1 MSSLPPGVTDAMCEA
16 NCIDENQPCG
26 TCDHELN
33 WHDDD
38 KFCHCCKKKHE
49 SCDYVFLC
57 EEHKLDE
64 PNEKAFTWYCSKNFE
79 LGSPTSD
86 DGKPLGINPILLLNH
101 TGKLFGKAYEKVDA
115 NENPTNRMWRY
126 TYKKIDKKQNYRM
139 IVLGHSEA
147 MEKWRNDVKMC
158 CETTWNAEDG
168 CKECNCKAYNDEPP
182 EPDEDRYEED
192 WR

>member
-1 MSSLPPGVTDAMCEA
+1 MSSLPPGVTDVMCEA

-26 TCDHELN
+26 SCDHELN

-38 KFCHCCKKKHE
+38 KFCHCCKEKHE

-57 EEHKLDE
+57 EEHELEK
-64 PNEKAFTWYCSKNFE
+64 PNEKAFIWYCSKNF
-79 LGSPTSD
+79 D
-86 DGKPLGINPILLLNH
+86 NINH
-101 TGKLFGKAYEKVDA
+101 HKLFGKAYEKVDA

-126 TYKKIDKKQNYRM
+126 TYKKIDKKRNYRM

-147 MEKWRNDVKMC
+147 MDKWRNDVKMC
-158 CETTWNAEDG
+158 CEMAVDEDG

>member
-16 NCIDENQPCG
+16 NYIDENQPCG
-26 TCDHELN
+26 SCDHELN

-57 EEHKLDE
+57 EEHELDE
-64 PNEKAFTWYCSKNFE
+64 PNEKAFTWYCSKNF
-79 LGSPTSD
+79 
-86 DGKPLGINPILLLNH
+86 KLGIGQAEDWTLLNH

-182 EPDEDRYEED
+182 EPDEDRYEKD

>member
-57 EEHKLDE
+57 EEHELEK
-64 PNEKAFTWYCSKNFE
+64 PNEKAFTWYCSKNFK

-115 NENPTNRMWRY
+115 NENPTIRIWRY

-158 CETTWNAEDG
+158 CETTWNDEG